1 MITNVV
7 PKANAYPF
15 SGHLCSEQKQVNDY
29 VRDKNAKHQY
39 SLWLWL

>member
-1 MITNVV
+1 MNGV
-7 PKANAYPF
+7 PKAYDFLF

-39 SLWLWL
+39 SLWL